1 MSQSAPRLEPEAAAP
16 PPVSRTLVR
25 IPGASLEEAD
35 AFWLREVFRADRMP
49 QFTLRAVLLG
59 SAIGVV
65 ACAINLYAGLKTGIV
80 PGVAIM
86 AGLIAYVSHDAIRR
100 LTRGMPLSPLETCC
114 AQAVASS
121 AGYATGSALV
131 SSQGAY
137 LLLTGHHPPGWVL
150 LAWTFL
156 LSALG
161 VLFAVPLKR
170 QFIDREQLPFAT
182 GTAAALTVR
191 ALHDT
196 DAEARPRLRSL
207 GLGGLVSGLV
217 TAGRDGLEL
226 IASTVSVPGA
236 LGGVPLERLG
246 FGLYLSPMV
255 VGSGALLG
263 LRITASALLGGLLMY
278 GGVAPRLVAA
288 GVLPPEADLGA
299 FREWSMWP
307 ASAVFITAA
316 LLRLVLQAPALGRA
330 LRSLASSRGTASPH
344 PGDALQ
350 IPRRW
355 WLGGVGVLVP
365 ATVAL
370 ASVGFGVPVLHA
382 SLSVALSFV
391 LALIAGRITGE
402 TDTTPADAL
411 GSVTQLTS
419 GVLQP
424 RDAAAGLVTS
434 GITVNTACS
443 AADLLSD
450 LKTGHLL
457 GAHPR
462 WQFLAQLTGS
472 AVGAAAVV
480 PLFYLLVPSPSALG
494 GEQFPAPGVA
504 AAAKLAQVLST
515 GLGGLPPSILVAGGC
530 GALLAA
536 SLTLIE
542 SLLPERARRW
552 VPSPVGLGLG
562 LLLPL
567 FATFSL
573 FLGGLAAEAVRRV
586 RPWALEGRLLP
597 LATGFIAG
605 EGLMGVALVLLR
617 LIWSPAS

>member
-1 MSQSAPRLEPEAAAP
+1 MARPVSRLEPAP
-16 PPVSRTLVR
+16 PAPAASMLLR
-25 IPGASLEEAD
+25 IPGTDPREVD
-35 AFWLREVFRADRMP
+35 TFWIREVFRADRVP

-59 SAIGVV
+59 SAMGVV
-65 ACAINLYAGLKTGIV
+65 ACAVNLYAGLKTGII

-86 AGLIAYVSHDAIRR
+86 AGLITYVSHDAMRR

-114 AQAVASS
+114 AQAVASA

-137 LLLTGHHPPGWVL
+137 LLLTGHHPPGWTL
-150 LAWTFL
+150 LAWTFV

-161 VLFAVPLKR
+161 VFFAVPLKR

-196 DAEARPRLRSL
+196 DTEGRPRLRSL
-207 GLGGLVSGLV
+207 GLGVLVSSLV
-217 TAGRDGLEL
+217 TTGRDALQL
-226 IASTVSVPGA
+226 MAYTVSFPGRQ
-236 LGGVPLERLG
+236 GGVPLERLG
-246 FGLYLSPMV
+246 FGLDLSLMLM
-255 VGSGALLG
+255 GSGALLG

-288 GVLPPEADLGA
+288 GILPPDAELST

-307 ASAVFITAA
+307 AAAVFISAA
-316 LLRLVLQAPALGRA
+316 LLRLVLQGPALFRA
-330 LRSLASSRGTASPH
+330 LRSLASSRDASAPH
-344 PGDALQ
+344 PVDALQ
-350 IPRRW
+350 IPQRW
-355 WLGGVGVLVP
+355 WVGGVVVLVP

-370 ASVGFGVPVLHA
+370 AKVGFGVPVLHA
-382 SLSVALSFV
+382 TLSVALSFI

-402 TDTTPADAL
+402 TDVTPADAL

-419 GVLQP
+419 NLLQP
-424 RDAAAGLVTS
+424 RDAAAGLVTA

-462 WQFLAQLTGS
+462 WQFLAQLLGS

-494 GEQFPAPGVA
+494 GEQFPAPGVT

-515 GLGGLPPSILVAGGC
+515 GLGSLPPSLLVASGC
-530 GALLAA
+530 AALLAVL
-536 SLTLIE
+536 LTGVE
-542 SLLPERARRW
+542 HLLPERARRW

-562 LLLPL
+562 FLLPL
-567 FATFSL
+567 SATISIW
-573 FLGGLAAEAVRRV
+573 LGGLVAEGVRRT
-586 RPWALEGRLLP
+586 RPVAWERRFLP

-605 EGLMGVALVLLR
+605 EGLMGVALLL
-617 LIWSPAS
+617 LG